1 VENIKAK
8 ITDFVEYIEKYNRS
22 SARLLHSVR
31 RIEDEFYDYDV
42 KKYFDD
48 ITYITDKAFLKERN
62 VGKKTLAEFKEL
74 RTSFLQYLQSK
85 RDEPE
90 KYVEIS
96 YEKYCCLLC
105 TDIIETLKTIEDE
118 THFVGAALLEKF
130 ERDGIKLV
138 KYNTQDK
145 ETT

>member
-1 VENIKAK
+1 MVG
-8 ITDFVEYIEKYNRS
+8 S
-22 SARLLHSVR
+22 
-31 RIEDEFYDYDV
+31 
-42 KKYFDD
+42 FDD

-74 RTSFLQYLQSK
+74 RTNFLQYLKSK

-105 TDIIETLKTIEDE
+105 SDIIETLKTIEDE
-118 THFVGAALLEKF
+118 TYFVGVALLEKF

-138 KYNTQDK
+138 KNSTQDN